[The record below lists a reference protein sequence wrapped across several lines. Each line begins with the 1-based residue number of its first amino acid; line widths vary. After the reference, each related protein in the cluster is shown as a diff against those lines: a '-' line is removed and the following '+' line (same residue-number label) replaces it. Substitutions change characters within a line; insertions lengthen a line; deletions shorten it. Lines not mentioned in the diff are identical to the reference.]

1 MLNMQHLERSFLM
14 KKTSTTPK
22 TNPTPETRSTAEKIE
37 TIVLVAA
44 GIFLVLMTMGKT
56 PWIVGLIS
64 VVYILVWS
72 FATFGKNT
80 TVTQLFKAKKKKIKK
95 AKPEP
100 ADTVDPLDPGKKP
113 AADKLSDAK
122 ANTWTKVV
130 AFRDAKEFAVWQ
142 EKAKLDP
149 AKAPKGKVYDADTN
163 CYIDEPKAAPAPG
176 TTEDKD
182 IAKILMAK
190 GCPVDELPE
199 AVRKVKALKPLG
211 FSDEEAADEVMK
223 PRT

>member
-22 TNPTPETRSTAEKIE
+22 TTPTPETRSTAEKIE

-149 AKAPKGKVYDADTN
+149 TKAPKGKVYDADTN
-163 CYIDEPKAAPAPG
+163 CYIDEPKAAPAAAD
-176 TTEDKD
+176 DKEVV
-182 IAKILMAK
+182 KLLMSK
-190 GCPVDELPE
+190 GCPIEDLSE
-199 AVRKVKALKPLG
+199 AVRKAKALMALG
-211 FSDEEAADEVMK
+211 CFSAEEAADEVMK
-223 PRT
+223 PRS

>member
-1 MLNMQHLERSFLM
+1 M
-14 KKTSTTPK
+14 KKTSTTTK

-44 GIFLVLMTMGKT
+44 AIFLALMTFGKT
-56 PWIVGLIS
+56 PWIVGVIS

-95 AKPEP
+95 AKP
-100 ADTVDPLDPGKKP
+100 ADTPDAIDPMNPGKKP

-122 ANTWTKVV
+122 ANAWTKVI
-130 AFRDAKEFAVWQ
+130 AYRDAKEVAVWQ

-163 CYIDEPKAAPAPG
+163 CYIDEPKAAPAAAD
-176 TTEDKD
+176 DKELV
-182 IAKILMAK
+182 KLLMSK
-190 GCPVDELPE
+190 GCPIEDLSE
-199 AVRKVKALKPLG
+199 AVRKAKALMALG
-211 FSDEEAADEVMK
+211 CFSDEEAADEVMK
-223 PRT
+223 PRP